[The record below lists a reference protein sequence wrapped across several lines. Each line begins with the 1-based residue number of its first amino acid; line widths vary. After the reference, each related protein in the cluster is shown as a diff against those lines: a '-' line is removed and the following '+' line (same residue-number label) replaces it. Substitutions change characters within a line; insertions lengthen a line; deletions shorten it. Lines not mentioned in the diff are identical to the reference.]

1 MRIYQFDHKDDEID
15 RDIRLMFLVMD
26 DTLSTATS
34 YMLNRKTL
42 MYNWGSSSY
51 TEGLLWMDRD
61 VEIFNSFRY
70 KDSL

>member
-1 MRIYQFDHKDDEID
+1 MRIYQFDNKDDEIN

-34 YMLNRKTL
+34 YMLNRKL
-42 MYNWGSSSY
+42 LIYNWGSSFC

-61 VEIFNSFRY
+61 EKIFNTFRY
-70 KDSL
+70 KDTI